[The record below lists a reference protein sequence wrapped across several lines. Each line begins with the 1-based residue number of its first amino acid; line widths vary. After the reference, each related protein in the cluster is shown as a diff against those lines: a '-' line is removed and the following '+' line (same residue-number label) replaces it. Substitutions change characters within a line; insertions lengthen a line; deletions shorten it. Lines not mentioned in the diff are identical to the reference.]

1 MLPGRVSGVS
11 FQLQEAYPT
20 QIATQPAQQV
30 QLPQTTPQ
38 VQQVQRAVQ
47 RAQPLQPLPDLPA
60 QLPAANA
67 VNAVNAVSRLA
78 SHVSHV
84 QVSTLEPRRLVARV
98 GAPSAPA
105 ALGLQAHVQAVQ
117 AVLTAPGPAPV
128 TPATPAQ
135 AQPRTLR
142 FADEPSRPPMQ
153 PPVQPPQA
161 VQCAAQAAPK
171 SLLRRSTANP
181 ASEEAPV
188 SCNALAPY
196 SRDARD
202 ARTTPPNGQANRR
215 RKSLPEPELLV
226 VKFLYL
232 SRLPAASWLQTPSQ
246 YQLSLHVG
254 EDARN
259 DPPGRPGVYST
270 PSVQLGNIEKR
281 FGVANI

>member
-1 MLPGRVSGVS
+1 MLPSGRVS
-11 FQLQEAYPT
+11 FQLQEAYPKS

-30 QLPQTTPQ
+30 QLPQTVTPQ
-38 VQQVQRAVQ
+38 VQ
-47 RAQPLQPLPDLPA
+47 RAQPLPA

-67 VNAVNAVSRLA
+67 VNAVSRLA
-78 SHVSHV
+78 SHVS

-105 ALGLQAHVQAVQ
+105 ALGLHEHVQAVQ

-142 FADEPSRPPMQ
+142 FADEPSRPPIR
-153 PPVQPPQA
+153 PPVQPPQAVQPQA

-171 SLLRRSTANP
+171 SLLRRSTASV

-196 SRDARD
+196 SRDARSC
-202 ARTTPPNGQANRR
+202 PNGQANRR

-270 PSVQLGNIEKR
+270 PSVQLGITKHLGQ
-281 FGVANI
+281 GVKVSR

>member
-1 MLPGRVSGVS
+1 MLPSGGRVS
-11 FQLQEAYPT
+11 FQLQEAYPKS

-30 QLPQTTPQ
+30 QLPQTVTPQ
-38 VQQVQRAVQ
+38 VQ
-47 RAQPLQPLPDLPA
+47 RAQPLPSA
-60 QLPAANA
+60 QLPAA
-67 VNAVNAVSRLA
+67 NAVSRLA

-84 QVSTLEPRRLVARV
+84 SQSTLEPRRLVARV

-105 ALGLQAHVQAVQ
+105 ALGLHAHVQAVQ
-117 AVLTAPGPAPV
+117 AVLTAPGPAPA
-128 TPATPAQ
+128 TPATPATQ

-142 FADEPSRPPMQ
+142 FADEPSRPMQ
-153 PPVQPPQA
+153 PPVQPAPVQPPPQA
-161 VQCAAQAAPK
+161 VQCAQAAPK
-171 SLLRRSTANP
+171 SLLRRSTAS
-181 ASEEAPV
+181 AASAVSEEAPV

-196 SRDARD
+196 SRDARSC
-202 ARTTPPNGQANRR
+202 PNGQARR

-270 PSVQLGNIEKR
+270 PSVQLGNIKR
-281 FGVANI
+281 FGIAKI